1 MTRTTNSPVTHSG
14 DGANGENC
22 VILSPGRSSGDA
34 PTITGSGRFHF
45 WHRAGLTLVAAI
57 ACSFAVVRFGLVTPV
72 LTLLP
77 RAHARWERD
86 ATFDDVV
93 AIARAADR
101 LGFDHLTC
109 SEHVAIPEAVAE
121 VRGARYWDPLA
132 TFGAL
137 SAHTERIA
145 FATFVLVLGY
155 HHPLEIAKRYGT
167 LDQVTGGRVILGLGV
182 GSLRE
187 EFELLDASFVD
198 RGTRA
203 DDAIRAL
210 RACLGRVRPEY
221 HGTHF
226 DIEGVVVD
234 PCATRRDVPLWIGG
248 RTARSLR
255 RAVELADGWA
265 PFALEPHE
273 VRTMLDRSADSPGWH
288 ERSEPLAVWLQPAA
302 LDPIGDPD
310 ATVTAIAALQSAG
323 ATGVSVRLRHG
334 SRDHLIEQMT
344 ALVELVPPE

>member
-1 MTRTTNSPVTHSG
+1 VY
-14 DGANGENC
+14 
-22 VILSPGRSSGDA
+22 PGRSSGDA
-34 PTITGSGRFHF
+34 PTITGSGRFHV
-45 WHRAGLTLVAAI
+45 RPRSRAAI
-57 ACSFAVVRFGLVTPV
+57 ACSFAVVRVGLVTPV

-77 RAHARWERD
+77 RAHAQWERD

-93 AIARAADR
+93 TVARAADR

-121 VRGARYWDPLA
+121 TRGARYWDPLA

-137 SAHTERIA
+137 SAHTERID

-167 LDQVTGGRVILGLGV
+167 LDRITGGRVVLGLGV

-187 EFELLDASFVD
+187 EFDLLDVPFDD
-198 RGTRA
+198 RGERA

-210 RACLGRVRPEY
+210 RACLGRARPEY

-226 DIEGVVVD
+226 DIEGFIID
-234 PCATRRDVPLWIGG
+234 PCATRNDLPLWIGG

-255 RAVELADGWA
+255 RAVELADAWA
-265 PFALEPHE
+265 PFALDPAE
-273 VRTMLDRSADSPGWH
+273 VKGMLDRAADTPAWH
-288 ERSEPLAVWLQPAA
+288 ERARPLSVWLQPAP
-302 LDPIGDPD
+302 LDPTGEPD
-310 ATVTAIAALQSAG
+310 ATVATLAALRSAG
-323 ATGVSVRLRHG
+323 ATGVSARLVHR
-334 SRDHLIEQMT
+334 SRDHLIEQMA
-344 ALVELVPPE
+344 ALIELVPPD

>member
-1 MTRTTNSPVTHSG
+1 MRV
-14 DGANGENC
+14 
-22 VILSPGRSSGDA
+22 
-34 PTITGSGRFHF
+34 
-45 WHRAGLTLVAAI
+45 
-57 ACSFAVVRFGLVTPV
+57 GLVTPV

-86 ATFDDVV
+86 ATFADVIE
-93 AIARAADR
+93 IAKAADR

-109 SEHVAIPEAVAE
+109 SEHVAIPDGVAPI
-121 VRGARYWDPLA
+121 RGARYWDPLA

-182 GSLRE
+182 GSLAE
-187 EFELLDASFVD
+187 EFDLLDVPYDD
-198 RGTRA
+198 RGVRA
-203 DDAIRAL
+203 DDALRAL
-210 RACLGRVRPEY
+210 RACIGRERPTY

-226 DIEGVVVD
+226 DIEGFVVE
-234 PCATRRDVPLWIGG
+234 PCATRTDLPFWIGG

-265 PFALEPHE
+265 PFGLEPDA
-273 VRTMLDRSADSPGWH
+273 VQAMLTQAADTTAWRARTNDLD
-288 ERSEPLAVWLQPAA
+288 VWLQPSP
-302 LDPIGDPD
+302 LDPVGDPGM
-310 ATVTAIAALQSAG
+310 TAAVITTLRAAG
-323 ATGVSVRLRHG
+323 ATGLSARLLHH
-334 SRDHLIEQMT
+334 SREHLLEQMA
-344 ALVELVPPE
+344 ALVELVPND